1 MASSVATALFALLL
15 ANASMLRG
23 GYNVCEKLF

>member
-1 MASSVATALFALLL
+1 MASSVARELFAVFL
-15 ANASMLRG
+15 ANASTLRG